1 METVEE
7 LKLEGKTQDEAIE
20 IALYRFGDEK
30 QIARGLFSLFK
41 EQSAVIKK
49 LFRCSVV
56 LFIIGFIFLAVIFT
70 KDQMISSK
78 NATSRS
84 AIQHL
89 IDNLG
94 SSPLSQIDKER
105 IINKTVKESTIE
117 DLSLYK
123 KPEGSPRRFKESQF
137 PDIYSK
143 MDKEIVYGN
152 ERVWDTGI
160 ENQYWY
166 AEFSY
171 KQLPYYGPFY
181 AIPYSLFIV
190 AAVLGIVALFIK
202 QRSNRKK
209 LHILIQ

>member
-1 METVEE
+1 M
-7 LKLEGKTQDEAIE
+7 
-20 IALYRFGDEK
+20 
-30 QIARGLFSLFK
+30 
-41 EQSAVIKK
+41 
-49 LFRCSVV
+49 
-56 LFIIGFIFLAVIFT
+56 
-70 KDQMISSK
+70 
-78 NATSRS
+78 
-84 AIQHL
+84 
-89 IDNLG
+89 
-94 SSPLSQIDKER
+94 SQIDKER

-202 QRSNRKK
+202 QRSNRKNY
-209 LHILIQ
+209 IF